1 MNLSGPT
8 WNRTEVIAAR
18 HLSIIEEAMAR
29 ELSNESDRGIMN
41 VTNAICSSDFA
52 FATSGQL
59 KLPDCSSELRILRV
73 RQEFH
78 CMDGGSSGRIQ
89 LRNDRDQKTA
99 IRDPFV
105 R

>member
-29 ELSNESDRGIMN
+29 ELSNKNDRGIMDA
-41 VTNAICSSDFA
+41 TNAVCSSDSV

-59 KLPDCSSELRILRV
+59 KLPDCSSELRILRAW
-73 RQEFH
+73 QEFH
-78 CMDGGSSGRIQ
+78 YLDGGHLGEF
-89 LRNDRDQKTA
+89 NFATA
-99 IRDPFV
+99 EAKNTAMRDPLV